1 MNQVST
7 SPLKYFQRRG
17 HGRHGAV
24 DYKAI
29 DREDPFRNGQVT
41 FQPRLG
47 FKLNT
52 IERMIS
58 KPCKTKEALRNMY

>member
-1 MNQVST
+1 MNTVSK
-7 SPLKYFQRRG
+7 SPLTYFQKHGR
-17 HGRHGAV
+17 GRHGGR
-24 DYKAI
+24 DYEMLQ
-29 DREDPFRNGQVT
+29 REDPFRSGQVM

-58 KPCKTKEALRNMY
+58 KPCPIQEKFRNFY